1 MDFLTNF
8 GIQPTLLLAQI
19 VNFTVILFVLKRFF
33 YKPLTRMLEDRRKRI
48 AESLKNAQLIEERL
62 AKTQENSQKI
72 LEVART
78 NAGNII
84 SDAKREATRITDLAN
99 LDARKLAEET
109 IEKTKLQIE
118 RQREEMQ
125 KQLEKETLTLVSQ
138 IVKKVLGR
146 SLREN
151 ERQNLTQ
158 KAISDITKQI
168 S

>member
-19 VNFTVILFVLKRFF
+19 VNFLVILFILKRFF

-48 AESLKNAQLIEERL
+48 DQSLKNAQLIEERL
-62 AKTQENSQKI
+62 AKTAENSQKI
-72 LEVART
+72 LTEART

-84 SDAKREATRITDLAN
+84 SDAKKEAQRIADLAN

-118 RQREEMQ
+118 KQREEMQ
-125 KQLEKETLTLVSQ
+125 KQLEKETFTLVSQ

-151 ERQNLTQ
+151 ERQGLTE
-158 KAISDITKQI
+158 KAITKITKQI
-168 S
+168 H